1 MPSNALKPDV
11 NGVIGRVYQVL
22 LGIALVA
29 AKHGLRVEFS
39 DRNLQQ
45 VYELA
50 LQTRQ
55 RGLERGGREIGEF
68 GRWNRKRNGTAT
80 CLPRWTVVWSVCAMT
95 GTGIRDGK
103 FLKVIYQVTPPDR
116 SMPRTS
122 THESKRG

>member
-55 RGLERGGREIGEF
+55 RGLERGGREIGEL
-68 GRWNRKRNGTAT
+68 GR
-80 CLPRWTVVWSVCAMT
+80 
-95 GTGIRDGK
+95 
-103 FLKVIYQVTPPDR
+103 
-116 SMPRTS
+116 
-122 THESKRG
+122 